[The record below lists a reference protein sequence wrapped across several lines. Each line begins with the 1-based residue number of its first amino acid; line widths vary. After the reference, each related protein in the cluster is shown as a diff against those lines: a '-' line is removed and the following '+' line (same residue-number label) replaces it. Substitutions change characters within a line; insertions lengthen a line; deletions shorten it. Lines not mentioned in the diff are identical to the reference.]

1 MAAKKT
7 LSKTELIEMIA
18 SSASLTK
25 SSASSAVNLVFDTIK
40 STLKKGNSV
49 SIPNF
54 GSFDVVK
61 RKARNGRNPQTG
73 EVIKIKASKAPRFK
87 AGKGLKDAAAGRK

>member
-1 MAAKKT
+1 MAVKKT
-7 LSKTELIEMIA
+7 LSKTELIEKIA
-18 SSASLTK
+18 SATSLTK
-25 SSASSAVNLVFDTIK
+25 TSASSAVNLVFDTIK
-40 STLKKGNSV
+40 ATLKKCHSV

-73 EVIKIKASKAPRFK
+73 ETIKIKATKAPRFK

>member
-1 MAAKKT
+1 MAARKA
-7 LSKTELIEMIA
+7 LNKTELIEKIA
-18 SSASLTK
+18 SSTSLTK
-25 SSASSAVNLVFDTIK
+25 SSASSAVNLVFDTIT

-73 EVIKIKASKAPRFK
+73 ETIKIKATKAPRFK
-87 AGKGLKDAAAGRK
+87 AGKGLKDATAGKR

>member
-7 LSKTELIEMIA
+7 LSKTELIEKIA
-18 SSASLTK
+18 SSTSLTK

-40 STLKKGNSV
+40 TTLKKGNSV

>member
-7 LSKTELIEMIA
+7 LSKTELIEKIA

-87 AGKGLKDAAAGRK
+87 AGKGLKDAAAGRR

>member
-7 LSKTELIEMIA
+7 LSKTELIEKIA
-18 SSASLTK
+18 SATSLTK

-40 STLKKGNSV
+40 ATLKKGNSV

-73 EVIKIKASKAPRFK
+73 ETIKIKATKAPRFK

>member
-7 LSKTELIEMIA
+7 LSKTELIEKIA

-40 STLKKGNSV
+40 STLNRTANANVMSSHDYSKGSWPQDVRNCNSNSV
-49 SIPNF
+49 YYVIMHALPVTIYRGSASIYCY
-54 GSFDVVK
+54 SFK
-61 RKARNGRNPQTG
+61 
-73 EVIKIKASKAPRFK
+73 
-87 AGKGLKDAAAGRK
+87 L

>member
-1 MAAKKT
+1 MAVKKALT
-7 LSKTELIEMIA
+7 KTELIAKIA
-18 SSASLTK
+18 SSTSLTK
-25 SSASSAVNLVFDTIK
+25 SSASSAVNLVFDTIT

-49 SIPNF
+49 NISNF

-73 EVIKIKASKAPRFK
+73 ETIKIKATKAPRFK
-87 AGKGLKDAAAGRK
+87 AGKGLKDAAANRK